1 MKFNRIRE
9 PYLYGEYAIRD
20 NRMAEVLR
28 TDNCCGHWAVFCF
41 INNRIVPS
49 RVLDTPNENRQS
61 YADAKA
67 HAKAFLESDE
77 PYPTWD
83 YNIDWLPN
91 ERRVAA

>member
-1 MKFNRIRE
+1 MKFQLIRE

-49 RVLDTPNENRQS
+49 RVLWTPEHMS
-61 YADAKA
+61 KVDAKA
-67 HAKAFLESDE
+67 FAKTFLKSDE

-83 YNIDWLPN
+83 YNIDWLPK